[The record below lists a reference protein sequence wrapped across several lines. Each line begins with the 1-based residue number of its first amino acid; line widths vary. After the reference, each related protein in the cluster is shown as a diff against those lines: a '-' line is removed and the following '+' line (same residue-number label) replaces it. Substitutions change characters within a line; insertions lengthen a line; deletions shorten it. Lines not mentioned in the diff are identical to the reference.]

1 MCRYSLAEFR
11 AIGFTVI
18 ANVVTFDM
26 RFEWDEAKRRRNLRK
41 HGIDFQGCE
50 RLFTGNIL
58 TALDDRADYGE
69 HRFVSIGLLDGR
81 VVAVVHT
88 ETDNTIR
95 VISIR
100 KATRNEQEAY
110 FKQFAD

>member
-1 MCRYSLAEFR
+1 MRVYDLPEIR

-18 ANVVTFDM
+18 ANVVTVVM
-26 RFEWDEAKRRRNLRK
+26 RFEWDEAKRQSNLRK
-41 HGIDFQGCE
+41 HGIDFRGCE
-50 RLFTGNIL
+50 RLFMGEIL
-58 TALDDRADYGE
+58 TVEDDREDYGE
-69 HRFVSIGLLDGR
+69 NRFVSIGLLDGR

-88 ETDNTIR
+88 ESDDTIR

-100 KATRNEQEAY
+100 KATRNEQETY